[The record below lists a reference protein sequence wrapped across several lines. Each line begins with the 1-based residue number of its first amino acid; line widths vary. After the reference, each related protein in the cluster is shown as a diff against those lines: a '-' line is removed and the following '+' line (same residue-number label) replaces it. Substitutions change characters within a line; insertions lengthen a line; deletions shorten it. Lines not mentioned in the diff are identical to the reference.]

1 MLNTIKLNTIKTSE
15 LRVSRFAAMMA
26 ALFILSGCQT
36 IKTYLAIPD
45 NHRVLFWPQD
55 KREAAF
61 TQMEKHS
68 AVAVIPASGA
78 ASPLPEGKKL
88 VFEDGE
94 MEAYFETQHIAGL
107 IVLEK
112 GEIRFEK
119 YARSFDREK
128 QWSGFS
134 LAKSIT
140 STLVGMAIR
149 DGYIDSVD
157 SQLVQYIPELKG
169 TAYDGVTIE
178 HLLTMS
184 TGVGWSENYKASS
197 DVAQFIIHKAPDG
210 MDSTISYMS
219 RLKRVGLPGETFNY
233 NTGEANLAGILVKKA
248 TGRPVSQYL
257 SEKIWKPYG
266 MEEDALWALNEDGV
280 EIGGCCIA
288 ARLRDFARYG
298 QFIMDDG
305 KINGRSTVPV
315 NWVEDATSVQTAINA
330 FRGYGYLW
338 WTFQSGIY
346 GAEGIF
352 SQHMRFFP
360 EQDILIVTLSNWPSA
375 GGSDELRENRK
386 AMYSNIFVN
395 LHLDKSDESNGYV
408 LASR

>member
-1 MLNTIKLNTIKTSE
+1 MLNTIKTSE
-15 LRVSRFAAMMA
+15 LRVLRFAAMMA

-68 AVAVIPASGA
+68 DVAVIPAGEI
-78 ASPLPEGKKL
+78 ASPLPVGKRLEFEEGEL
-88 VFEDGE
+88 
-94 MEAYFETQHIAGL
+94 EAFFETQHIAGL
-107 IVLEK
+107 IVLHK
-112 GEIRFEK
+112 GEIRFEG
-119 YARSFDREK
+119 YSRGFDQEK

-140 STLVGMAIR
+140 STLVGMAIK

-157 SQLVQYIPELKG
+157 SELVKYIPELKG

-184 TGVGWSENYKASS
+184 TGVGWSETYKANS

-210 MDSTISYMS
+210 GDSTISYMS
-219 RLKRVGLPGETFNY
+219 GLKRVAPPGNTFNY
-233 NTGEANLAGILVKKA
+233 NTGEANLAGILVRKA
-248 TGRPVSQYL
+248 TGRSVSEYL

-266 MEEDALWALNEDGV
+266 MEGDALWALNEDGV

-298 QFIMDDG
+298 HFIMDEG
-305 KINGRSTVPV
+305 KINGRSTVPD
-315 NWVEDATSVQTAINA
+315 NWVEDATSVQTSIDAS
-330 FRGYGYLW
+330 RGYGYLW

-352 SQHMRFFP
+352 GQHMRFFP